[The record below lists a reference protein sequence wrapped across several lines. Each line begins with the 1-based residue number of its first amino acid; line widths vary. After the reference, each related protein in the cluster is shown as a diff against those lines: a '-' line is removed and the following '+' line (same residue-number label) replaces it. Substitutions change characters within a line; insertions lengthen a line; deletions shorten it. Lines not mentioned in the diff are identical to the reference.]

1 MKTIDKQPPSD
12 LTYGRGYV
20 YNLQYHII
28 WCTKYRHPVLVNG
41 IDEDCK
47 EMLKEIAEDYRFTI
61 NAIEVMPEH
70 IHLLV
75 KCSPQFCIP
84 SMMKIMK
91 GNIARKLFIKHPEL
105 KDSLWGGHLWNPSYC
120 ILTVSERS
128 TEQITEYINSQ
139 KDK

>member
-1 MKTIDKQPPSD
+1 MKHTDKQGTSQ

-20 YNLQYHII
+20 YNIQYHII
-28 WCTKYRHPVLVNG
+28 WCTKYRLPVLING
-41 IDEDCK
+41 LDTTCK
-47 EMLKEIAEDYRFTI
+47 AILQEIADDYGFTI
-61 NAIEVMPEH
+61 SAIEVMPEH

-75 KCSPQFCIP
+75 QCSPQFCIP

-105 KDSLWGGHLWNPSYC
+105 KNNLWGGHLWNPSYC
-120 ILTVSERS
+120 VITVSERS